1 MRTVAIIPARGGSKG
16 IPRKNLRR
24 VAGRSLVGWS
34 VLAGLEAELVDE
46 VVVSSEDQEILEEA
60 IRCGAHPLQ
69 RPEEL
74 ATDEA
79 TTDAV
84 LWHAM
89 NALGWKHGMV
99 VLLQPTVPARPPG
112 LVDAAIR
119 RLVET
124 GADSL
129 FTGEPLHFVWKR
141 VCRTNHGGELVL
153 GPLRQDNCLGARI
166 HRQDFQEAD
175 LRWREDGSVFVTRAK
190 LLAETRARLGGKI
203 EMLPNT
209 KAVDIDSEDQLRVAE
224 ALLMASVGRDL
235 TGVVT

>member
-119 RLVET
+119 RLEET

-129 FTGEPLHFVWKR
+129 FTGEPLHFVWRR
-141 VCRTNHGGELVL
+141 VARSNHAGALL
-153 GPLRQDNCLGARI
+153 PGPLVQTNCRGQRIRRQE
-166 HRQDFQEAD
+166 FQWAD
-175 LRWREDGSVFVTRAK
+175 ERWREDGSVFVTRAK

-209 KAVDIDSEDQLRVAE
+209 RTVDIDSEAQLQVAE
-224 ALLMASVGRDL
+224 SLLTSCGGFV
-235 TGVVT
+235 